1 MTMQTGGTYR
11 QFSIGTVLSDTFGAF
26 FGRFGF
32 YLPLAV
38 IAFIPAIVGYIV
50 NPPAGPTA
58 MDRGFDWAQFGTAWV
73 IPLICGSLM
82 AALATYAVVMEAVG
96 RRVTFGETLSVALSR
111 LGALIVASI
120 LVGII
125 IGFFILLAVLGAAAV
140 GFLSLLLIIPG
151 IIAATILWVVVPV
164 VVVERLGPFE
174 SLGRSQ
180 NLTRGHRWSIF
191 GIIVILVL
199 IGIVVDT
206 ILQWVV
212 FPFIRGSGPYVFLAV
227 NLSASIM
234 IQMLQAIAAAYG
246 YFYLKI
252 WKEGAGANE
261 LARVFE

>member
-82 AALATYAVVMEAVG
+82 AALATYAV
-96 RRVTFGETLSVALSR
+96 
-111 LGALIVASI
+111 IVASI